1 MCLATIAYVN
11 AVCAVHVTIFSTGG
25 KFRPV
30 LNFTELHALTQAAYS
45 YALLRIV
52 KTFVNLIL
60 HYFVKKLHLTCITHV
75 NVTLM
80 KKCDWLQTSL
90 PGVGPKMAHLVMDV
104 AWNSVTGIAVD
115 THVHR
120 ISHRLGWMRKPTKN
134 PEITRAAIEDWLPR
148 LVGSLIPR
156 LLFTERENCLVNYL
170 YCFGSSISK
179 SP

>member
-1 MCLATIAYVN
+1 M
-11 AVCAVHVTIFSTGG
+11 
-25 KFRPV
+25 
-30 LNFTELHALTQAAYS
+30 
-45 YALLRIV
+45 
-52 KTFVNLIL
+52 
-60 HYFVKKLHLTCITHV
+60 
-75 NVTLM
+75 TLM

-148 LVGSLIPR
+148 FVIWWHRVVTANWGEP
-156 LLFTERENCLVNYL
+156 EE
-170 YCFGSSISK
+170 
-179 SP
+179 PPH